1 MMRLMTRLVNSKKE
15 ANSRQILG
23 IFLIDFSELTN
34 SQNIAT
40 GGSLSIDFEFTV
52 WDTQQPGRNPATT
65 DAAVVLLRTGSKLK
79 PLILYDLKTAVHTV
93 PQRIAKGDLIELYV
107 QCYYC
112 PNLYELSDIIGCLT
126 DTGTWR
132 YFKIVRTGPN
142 ILRIK
147 WTHLIKHTEGE
158 LTS

>member
-1 MMRLMTRLVNSKKE
+1 MGGKTVEVMMRLMTRLVNSKKE
-15 ANSRQILG
+15 ANSRQI
-23 IFLIDFSELTN
+23 LTN

-52 WDTQQPGRNPATT
+52 WDTQQPGRNPATN
-65 DAAVVLLRTGSKLK
+65 AAVILLRTGSKLK
-79 PLILYDLKTAVHTV
+79 PLILYQLKTAVHTV

-112 PNLYELSDIIGCLT
+112 LNLYELSDIIGCLT

-142 ILRIK
+142 I
-147 WTHLIKHTEGE
+147 
-158 LTS
+158 

>member
-1 MMRLMTRLVNSKKE
+1 MTRLVNSKKE
-15 ANSRQILG
+15 DNSRQILG

-79 PLILYDLKTAVHTV
+79 PLILYELKTAVHTV

-132 YFKIVRTGPN
+132 YFKIV
-142 ILRIK
+142 
-147 WTHLIKHTEGE
+147 
-158 LTS
+158 

>member
-1 MMRLMTRLVNSKKE
+1 M
-15 ANSRQILG
+15 
-23 IFLIDFSELTN
+23 
-34 SQNIAT
+34 
-40 GGSLSIDFEFTV
+40 
-52 WDTQQPGRNPATT
+52 
-65 DAAVVLLRTGSKLK
+65 
-79 PLILYDLKTAVHTV
+79 
-93 PQRIAKGDLIELYV
+93 AKGDLIELYV

-158 LTS
+158 LTSSEIMQNWNFLLTMLQPPPQEGVGLIH

>member
-1 MMRLMTRLVNSKKE
+1 MGGKTVEVMMRLMTRLVNSKKE

-79 PLILYDLKTAVHTV
+79 PLILYELKTAVHTV
-93 PQRIAKGDLIELYV
+93 PQRIAKGDLIELYMYNATIV
-107 QCYYC
+107 QIFM
-112 PNLYELSDIIGCLT
+112 SFQI
-126 DTGTWR
+126 
-132 YFKIVRTGPN
+132 
-142 ILRIK
+142 
-147 WTHLIKHTEGE
+147 
-158 LTS
+158 